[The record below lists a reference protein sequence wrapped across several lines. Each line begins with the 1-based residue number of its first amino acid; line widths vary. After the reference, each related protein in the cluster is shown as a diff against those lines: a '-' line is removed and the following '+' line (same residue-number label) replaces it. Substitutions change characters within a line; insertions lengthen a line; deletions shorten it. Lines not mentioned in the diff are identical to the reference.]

1 MARKAATVDAL
12 ETYRAKRR
20 FEQTP
25 EPRGEATAGK
35 VGAAYLIQ
43 KHDATRLHY
52 DFRLELDGVLLS
64 WAVTK
69 GPSYSTKDRRLAV
82 RTEDHPLEY
91 GSFEGT
97 IPKGNYGGGTVMLW
111 DVGTWEPLGDPHE
124 GLEKGKLVFL
134 LHGKRLVG
142 RWGLIRMKPREK
154 DRNENWLLIKEVD
167 DYANT
172 RLDVLEQQMTSV
184 TTGRDLAAIA
194 AGVLQKPRAKKLP
207 AFVEPMLAQLVEAPP
222 ADDGWIYEIKF
233 DGYRMQIA
241 ANGDQVKIYTRSGL
255 DWTEKFPEVAK
266 AAAALNLDGALIDSE
281 IVVLDSEGRSDFG
294 ALVTA
299 LEAGTGQ
306 MSCFAFDMLR
316 YADADLTQ
324 QPLRA
329 RKAALAKILGM
340 PARDA
345 VIQYSGEIA
354 AAGKDGAA
362 KLLAAACARGLEGII
377 AKRANA
383 PYRAGRHGGWLKI
396 KCRHEQEFLILGFAS
411 SDKARPFSSLLLGLR
426 EGEAIRYVGRVGT
439 GFNEQSL
446 AQLAGLR
453 DRHRIEKPAAEG
465 IPAPM
470 RRGVTW
476 VEPVLVA
483 AIAFAGWTRDNNV
496 RHGAFLGL
504 REDKKPAEVVKEVPK
519 KVKSVMASERP
530 ELDGVR
536 LSHGEKVVFEDAGI
550 TKLEIAS
557 YIRKAGPLMLP
568 YAAGRFITLVRA
580 PSGPEQKTFY
590 QRHPHAG
597 FGDAW
602 LHANFQTKNGDSED
616 YIYFEKPVALVA
628 AVQMNVLEFHI
639 WGSKVDQIDKPDRI
653 VFDLDPDPGV
663 DFATVKAA
671 AMRLRDVLEALGLQS
686 LPLLSGGKGVHV
698 VVPVKRKYDWP
709 VIKEFS
715 NKLSYRVAA
724 DAPDKFVATMS
735 KAKRTGKIF
744 IDHFRNE
751 RGSTAIAPY
760 SPRARAGA
768 PVAWPLDW
776 ARLAAVPAAN
786 AMSLRDAAAA
796 IASGQAE
803 WPGYAGIKQSLSPAA
818 LRALD
823 VAF

>member
-1 MARKAATVDAL
+1 MALKVANDTL

-25 EPRGEATAGK
+25 EPRGEPKGK
-35 VGAAYLIQ
+35 AQAGAAYLIQ

-69 GPSYSTKDRRLAV
+69 GPSYNTKDRRLAV

-111 DVGTWEPLGDPHE
+111 DVGTWEPVGDPRQ

-134 LHGKRLVG
+134 LHGKRLIG

-154 DRNENWLLIKEVD
+154 ERNENWLLIKESD
-167 DYANT
+167 KYANT
-172 RLDVLEQQMTSV
+172 EADLLERQITSV

-194 AGVLQKPRAKKLP
+194 AGTTPKSRAAKLP
-207 AFVEPMLAQLVEAPP
+207 EFVEPMLAQLVEAPP

-233 DGYRMQIA
+233 DGYRAQIA
-241 ANGDQVKIYTRSGL
+241 ANGGEVKIYTRSGL

-266 AAAALNLDGALIDSE
+266 AAAALDLNGALIDSE

-299 LEAGTGQ
+299 LEAGRGQ
-306 MSCFAFDMLR
+306 MSCFAFDLLR
-316 YADADLTQ
+316 LADADLTQ
-324 QPLRA
+324 QPLIA
-329 RKAALAKILGM
+329 RKAALAKILGT
-340 PARDA
+340 PGRDA
-345 VIQYSGEIA
+345 VIQYSDEIA
-354 AAGKDGAA
+354 APGKGGAA

-396 KCRHEQEFLILGFAS
+396 KCRHEQEFLIIGFAK
-411 SDKARPFSSLLLGLR
+411 SDKARAFSSLLLGLR

-439 GFNEQSL
+439 GFNEHSL
-446 AQLAGLR
+446 ARLAALR
-453 DRHRIEKPAAEG
+453 DRHQIDKPAAED

-470 RRGVTW
+470 RRGATW

-483 AIAFAGWTRDNNV
+483 EIAFAGWTRDNNV

-519 KVKSVMASERP
+519 KAKAIMVSDRP
-530 ELDGVR
+530 ELEGVR
-536 LSHGEKVVFEDAGI
+536 LSHGEKVVYEDAGI

-557 YIRKAGPLMLP
+557 YIQQAGPLMLP

-597 FGDAW
+597 FGEAW
-602 LHANFQTKNGDSED
+602 LHARFQKTKGDSED

-639 WGSKVDQIDKPDRI
+639 WGSKVDDLEKPDRI

-671 AMRLRDVLEALGLQS
+671 AVRLRDVLEALGLQS

-715 NKLSYRVAA
+715 NKLSYRLAA

-776 ARLAAVPAAN
+776 AGLAATAAAN
-786 AMSLRDAAAA
+786 AVSLRDAAGLIATGNAA
-796 IASGQAE
+796 
-803 WPGYAGIKQSLSPAA
+803 WPGYGKIKQDLSVAA